1 MAFQPLFISGWKQL
15 SAYACAKLALYFLT
29 GNSFY
34 LIFCFGCMSIVS
46 DSCGILHLVLS
57 YGSGG

>member
-1 MAFQPLFISGWKQL
+1 MSDAITDLMF
-15 SAYACAKLALYFLT
+15 ACAKLALYFLT